1 MADPKKKRKVDPK
14 KKRKV
19 DGMVSKGEELFT
31 GVVPIL
37 VELDGDVNGH
47 KFSVSGEGEG
57 DATYGKL
64 TLKFICTTGK
74 LPVPWPTLVTTFGYG
89 LMCFAR
95 YPDHMKQHDFFKSA
109 MPEGYVQERTIFFK
123 DDGNYKTRAEVK
135 FEGDTLVNRI
145 ELKGIDFKEDGNIL
159 GHKLEY
165 NYNSHN
171 VYIMADKQKN
181 GIKVNFKIRHN
192 IEDGSVQLADHY
204 QQNTPIGDGPVLL
217 PDNHYLSYQSK
228 LSKDP
233 NEKRDHMVLL
243 EFVTAAGITLGMD
256 ELYKAGAGA
265 GAGAAGGQSL
275 MLRPVETPTREIK
288 KLDGLWAFSLDRENC
303 GIDQRWWE
311 SALQESR
318 AIAVPGSFN
327 DQFADADIRNYAGNV
342 WYQREVFIPKG
353 WAGQRIVLRFDA
365 VTHYGKVWVNNQ
377 EVMEHQ
383 GGYTPFEADVTP
395 YVIAGKS
402 VRITVCVNNEL
413 NWQTIPPGMVITD
426 ENGKK
431 KQSYFHDF
439 FNYAGIHRSVMLYTT
454 PNTWVDDITV
464 VTHVAQDCNH
474 ASVDWQVVA
483 NGDVSVELRDADQQV
498 VATGQG
504 TSGTLQ
510 VVNPHLWQPGEGYL
524 YELCVTAKSQ
534 TECDIYPL
542 RVGIRSVA
550 VKGEQFLINHKPF
563 YFTGFGRH
571 EDADL
576 RGKGF
581 DNVLMVH
588 DHALMDWI
596 GANSYR
602 TSHYPYAEEMLDWAD
617 EHGIVVIDETAAV
630 GFNLSLGIG
639 FEAGNKPKELYS
651 EEAVNGETQQ
661 AHLQAIKELIARDK
675 NHPSVVM
682 WSIANEPDTRPQGA
696 REYFAP
702 LAEATRKLDPTRPIT
717 CVNVMFCDAHTDTIS
732 DLFDVLCLNR
742 YYGWYVQSGD
752 LETAEKV
759 LEKELLA
766 WQEKLHQ
773 PIIIT
778 EYGVDTLAGL
788 HSMYTDMW
796 SEEYQCAWLDMYH
809 RVFDRVSAVVGE
821 QVWNFADFATSQ
833 GILRVGGNKKG
844 IFTRDRKPKSAAF
857 LLQKRWTG
865 MNFGEKPQQ
874 GGKQ

>member
-74 LPVPWPTLVTTFGYG
+74 LPVPWPTLVTTFTYG
-89 LMCFAR
+89 VQCFSR

-217 PDNHYLSYQSK
+217 PDNHYLSTQSA

>member
-1 MADPKKKRKVDPK
+1 MEVQLQESGP
-14 KKRKV
+14 
-19 DGMVSKGEELFT
+19 G
-31 GVVPIL
+31 L
-37 VELDGDVNGH
+37 VRPSQTL
-47 KFSVSGEGEG
+47 SLTCTVSGF
-57 DATYGKL
+57 T
-64 TLKFICTTGK
+64 ISS
-74 LPVPWPTLVTTFGYG
+74 GYSWHWVRQPPGRG
-89 LMCFAR
+89 L
-95 YPDHMKQHDFFKSA
+95 
-109 MPEGYVQERTIFFK
+109 EWIGYIQ
-123 DDGNYKTRAEVK
+123 YS
-135 FEGDTLVNRI
+135 
-145 ELKGIDFKEDGNIL
+145 GIT
-159 GHKLEY
+159 
-165 NYNSHN
+165 NYNPSLKSR
-171 VYIMADKQKN
+171 VTMLVDTSKN
-181 GIKVNFKIRHN
+181 QFSLR
-192 IEDGSVQLADHY
+192 
-204 QQNTPIGDGPVLL
+204 
-217 PDNHYLSYQSK
+217 LSS
-228 LSKDP
+228 
-233 NEKRDHMVLL
+233 
-243 EFVTAAGITLGMD
+243 VTAADTAVYYCAREDYDYHWYFDVWGQGSLVTVTVSSASTKGPSVFPLAPCSRSTSGGTAALGCLVKD
-256 ELYKAGAGA
+256 YFPEPVTVSWNSGALTSGVHTFPAVLQSSGLYSLSSVVTVPSSSLGTQTYTCNVNHKPSNTKVDKRVELGSGS
-265 GAGAAGGQSL
+265 GS
-275 MLRPVETPTREIK
+275 MVRPVETPTREIK

-431 KQSYFHDF
+431 KQSYFHNF